1 MESIETRVKWRVCVM
16 KDRNYICFGSSI
28 TAPQDAHTRLMLQV
42 YPGSNTL
49 GIDGERQELYVLW
62 L

>member
-1 MESIETRVKWRVCVM
+1 MV
-16 KDRNYICFGSSI
+16 KDRNYMCFGSSI

-49 GIDGERQELYVLW
+49 GIDGERQELYMLW